1 MSSSLNRGL
10 IYKMPLFSRRSSTIS
25 RCSSCMCA
33 ISCQARMP
41 GSPSSGSGVS
51 YSQNGHLVILVAL
64 RCRATRWIAQQV
76 DSTKIDNAL
85 KLSLGHLD
93 LHCPP
98 DRRFGDTADHSAAQE
113 ETAVDGIVGQVGPD

>member
-1 MSSSLNRGL
+1 MFRTPALC
-10 IYKMPLFSRRSSTIS
+10 RRSWMMS

-33 ISCQARMP
+33 TSCQPRTNA
-41 GSPSSGSGVS
+41 SPSSGSGVS